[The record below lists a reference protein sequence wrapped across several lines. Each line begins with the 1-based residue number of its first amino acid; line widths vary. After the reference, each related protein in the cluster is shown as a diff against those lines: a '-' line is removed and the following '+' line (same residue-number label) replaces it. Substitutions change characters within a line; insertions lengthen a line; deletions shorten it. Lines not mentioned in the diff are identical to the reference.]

1 VDATAPGPQHSLML
15 RSTAVMRP
23 VYDSA
28 QRQQPFLEELV
39 EAWRYRD
46 LVVQLV
52 QRDIRTRYKRSILG
66 VAWTMLNPLLMM
78 TVLTLVFSH
87 LFRFEVRDYPVYL
100 LSAQIVWTFIAQ
112 TTTAAMSQ
120 LLWGGALL
128 TKIYVPRTVFALAA
142 VGTGLVNLV
151 LSIVPLLLIAV
162 AIGAPLSPSL
172 LLLPV
177 PIIFAAC
184 FALGLGLLLSTIA
197 VAFPDVVEMYQVLL
211 TVWYFVTP
219 IMYPRSIIPEEY
231 RWLLNLNP
239 IYHIVEA
246 FRAPIYAASSAGP
259 NTLVA
264 AGLVSIVALSVGWI
278 AFSSRA
284 DEIPYQL

>member
-1 VDATAPGPQHSLML
+1 MIASALQDNVMPGSKAPAAS
-15 RSTAVMRP
+15 

-28 QRQQPFLEELV
+28 KRPPPLREELI

-52 QRDIRTRYKRSILG
+52 QRDVRARYKRSILG

-100 LSAQIVWTFIAQ
+100 LSAQILWVFIAQ

-120 LLWGGALL
+120 LLWGGALV

-151 LSIVPLLLIAV
+151 ISIVPLLLIAV
-162 AIGAPLSPSL
+162 AVHAPLGPSL
-172 LLLPV
+172 VLLPI
-177 PIIFAAC
+177 PIVLAAA

-197 VAFPDVVEMYQVLL
+197 VVFPDIVEMYQVLL
-211 TVWYFVTP
+211 TAWYFFTP
-219 IMYPRSIIPEEY
+219 IMYPKTIIPEDY
-231 RWLLNLNP
+231 QWLLNLNP
-239 IYHIVEA
+239 VYHLVEA
-246 FRAPIYAASSAGP
+246 FRAPVYAAYSAGP
-259 NTLVA
+259 NTMIA
-264 AGLVSIVALSVGWI
+264 AGTVSIAALVIGWI
-278 AFSSRA
+278 VFTARA